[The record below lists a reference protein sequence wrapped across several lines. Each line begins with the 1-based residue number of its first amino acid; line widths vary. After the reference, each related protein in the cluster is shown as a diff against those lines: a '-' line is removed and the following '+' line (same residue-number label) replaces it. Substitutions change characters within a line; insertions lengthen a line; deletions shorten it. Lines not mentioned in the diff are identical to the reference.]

1 MQPSLANGKK
11 PESIKVLQPIK
22 RVMCRRR
29 FFMASIPLGLLAGL
43 NLANIV
49 APAYSATLAE
59 SYSYS
64 SISRAV
70 NQSIINHL
78 GPRSGE
84 RVFLDVDEKM
94 VPLRS
99 VVRDNVMKMI
109 YDPTNKVTSRSELDR
124 LVAIQVHLYN
134 PFVAEGR
141 GPIIGRKALPLLS
154 SIINTR
160 SLSLLNDK
168 DYDLNALKD
177 EDQINKTLE
186 ESFKLQVDENA
197 RLYCPTNPEN
207 CPIGGDLLFID
218 LKTLARIRAAL
229 CPLWPIC

>member
-1 MQPSLANGKK
+1 
-11 PESIKVLQPIK
+11 
-22 RVMCRRR
+22 MCTR
-29 FFMASIPLGLLAGL
+29 FSFMACIQLGLLAGL
-43 NLANIV
+43 NLTEMV

-64 SISRAV
+64 SISQTV

-84 RVFLDVDEKM
+84 RVFLDVGARL

-99 VVRDNVMKMI
+99 VIRDNIMKI
-109 YDPTNKVTSRSELDR
+109 AYDPIAKVTSTFELDR
-124 LVAIQVHLYN
+124 LVAIQAKLYN
-134 PFVAEGR
+134 PFVAQGR
-141 GPIIGRKALPLLS
+141 GPIIDRKALPLLS
-154 SIINTR
+154 SIINMR

-168 DYDLNALKD
+168 DYDLNALKV
-177 EDQINKTLE
+177 ESQINKVLE

-197 RLYCPTNPEN
+197 RLYCPTNPDN
-207 CPIGGDLLFID
+207 CPVGGDILFID
-218 LKTLARIRAAL
+218 LKALARIRAAL